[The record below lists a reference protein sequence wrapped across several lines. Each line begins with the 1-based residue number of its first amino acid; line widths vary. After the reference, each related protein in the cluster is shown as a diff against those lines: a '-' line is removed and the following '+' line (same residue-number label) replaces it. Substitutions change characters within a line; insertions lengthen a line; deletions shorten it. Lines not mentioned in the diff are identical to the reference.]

1 MPTWQFFHITTKVG
15 RSSLTFLLPTTGH
28 PLPEPA
34 DYSVPTIDHIQGWL
48 TGWLCSMLF
57 HVLPRFYG
65 LVIAKKWAQKLAPSQ
80 SLLAAAALLP
90 PTTTQWFQ
98 MSKIRQNII
107 SPQVFSRVFPWKYLE
122 IHVTS
127 VSGCLRFTFK
137 TCLIVVGRREYDPLI
152 S

>member
-34 DYSVPTIDHIQGWL
+34 DYSVPTIDHIGL

-80 SLLAAAALLP
+80 SLLAAAAHYHTVVPNVKNPPKNNFAQGDFTRFSMEVSANSHNFRFQLP
-90 PTTTQWFQ
+90 ALH
-98 MSKIRQNII
+98 IQNLQA
-107 SPQVFSRVFPWKYLE
+107 QV
-122 IHVTS
+122 
-127 VSGCLRFTFK
+127 
-137 TCLIVVGRREYDPLI
+137 
-152 S
+152 